1 MILTAEGISKSYG
14 IKDLFHK
21 INLTVS
27 EKDKI
32 GIIGNNGT
40 GKTTLLKVLAGMEDA
55 DEGTIRKSS
64 LLKISYL
71 SQNIEANE
79 ELTVFDEARHGAE
92 KKMDDLQEHEVK
104 TILTKLGFRDFTAH
118 VKDLSGGQKRRLA
131 LASALIRPAD
141 LLILDEATN
150 HLDGEMILWL
160 EKHLINYPK
169 AIILVTHDRYFL
181 ERIVNKIVELE
192 NGSISEY
199 PANYSKYLDLKI
211 EKDQLQEANQRKMAA
226 FLRKE
231 LVWISRGAQ
240 ARETKDRR
248 RIEQF
253 EKLSQTEITKKST
266 LVLESTAS
274 RLGSKIIE
282 LYHVSKG
289 YSRLLVNDFTFA
301 VPKEAR
307 IGVVGGNG
315 CGKTTLLRMMAGT
328 VRPDSGEVQIG
339 ETVKIGF
346 FAQENEVLDDSLRI
360 IDFVRDIAEVV
371 KSGKNVYTAVQ
382 MIEKFCFDNPYSLIG
397 TLSGGEK
404 RRLMLLALLMDSPNV
419 LLLDEPTNNLD
430 IATMNIFESYLDD
443 FQGAVIVASHDRY
456 FLDKTCDR
464 FFVFKDNGH
473 LEPHLGSF
481 SHFLAS
487 QKPGAEKETAF
498 VPSRIKKNPVRKRT
512 FKEQQEYSEIEN
524 IISELEKRLETVA
537 MEIEKNYENYAI
549 LKDLYE
555 KKNVLEAELEAKITR
570 WGYLTE
576 IDEGSS
582 VKS

>member
-1 MILTAEGISKSYG
+1 MILTAEEISKSYG

-40 GKTTLLKVLAGMEDA
+40 GKTTLLKVLAGLEDP
-55 DEGTIRKSS
+55 DEGSIRKSP

-79 ELTVFDEARHGAE
+79 ELTVFDEAKRGAG

-104 TILTKLGFRDFTAH
+104 TILAKLGFLDFQAQ

-160 EKHLINYPK
+160 EKYLINYPK

-211 EKDQLQEANQRKMAA
+211 ERDQMLEANQRKMAA

-274 RLGSKIIE
+274 RLGNKIIE
-282 LYHVSKG
+282 LNHVTKG
-289 YSRLLVNDFTFA
+289 YSRVLVNDFTFV

-307 IGVVGGNG
+307 IGIVGENG
-315 CGKTTLLRMMAGT
+315 CGKTTLLRIMAGT
-328 VRPDSGEVQIG
+328 VKPDSGEVQIG

-346 FAQENEVLDDSLRI
+346 FAQENEALDDGLRI
-360 IDFVRDIAEVV
+360 IDFVRNIAEVV
-371 KSGKNVYTAVQ
+371 KSGKNVFTAVQ

-397 TLSGGEK
+397 NLSGGEK
-404 RRLMLLALLMDSPNV
+404 RRLMLLALLMAAPNV

-456 FLDKTCDR
+456 FLDKVCDR
-464 FFVFKDNGH
+464 FFVFTDTGR

-487 QKPGAEKETAF
+487 QKPSLEKET
-498 VPSRIKKNPVRKRT
+498 VLVSPRVKKNPVRKLT
-512 FKEQQEYSEIEN
+512 FKEHQEYSEIEN
-524 IISELEKRLETVA
+524 IISELEKHLETVTK
-537 MEIEKNYENYAI
+537 EIEKNYENYA
-549 LKDLYE
+549 LQKELYE
-555 KKNVLEAELEAKITR
+555 QKETLKAELETKITR
-570 WGYLTE
+570 WGYLSE
-576 IDEGSS
+576 IAENSKAK
-582 VKS
+582 V